1 MEQSENRF
9 FKYIWRFNALVIAG
23 AAVVCMMVGVYF
35 IAQIFKEETRER
47 HVTNVV
53 NVGENAEV
61 NEDFVFGYPDTM
73 VGTDYVK
80 IPLYRDQ
87 PYDMQYYSKSSEWNE
102 VNYLFLN
109 ASNNE
114 SKWLLDG
121 TNQLF
126 ISDISLSDKLE
137 DRPTETNKTVGF
149 VYELVEDDS
158 DDDGRLTNRD
168 AITIS
173 TSNTN
178 GTQYKKLIE
187 GIDRLYSVRQI
198 ADDKLLV
205 LYQKNKETVSELYSV
220 PSMKQISQQKIP
232 QVNLK

>member
-1 MEQSENRF
+1 MEQSENKF

-23 AAVVCMMVGVYF
+23 AAVVCMVVGVYF
-35 IAQIFKEETRER
+35 IILIFKEETRER
-47 HVTNVV
+47 RVTDVV

-87 PYDMQYYSKSSEWNE
+87 SYDMQYYSKSSERNE
-102 VNYLFLN
+102 VNHLFLN

-126 ISDISLSDKLE
+126 ISDMALSDKIEGLS
-137 DRPTETNKTVGF
+137 TETNRTVGF
-149 VYELVEDDS
+149 VYQLVEDDS
-158 DDDGRLTNRD
+158 DDDGRLTNKD

-173 TSNTN
+173 TSNAD
-178 GTQYKKLIE
+178 GTQYKNLIE

-205 LYQKNKETVSELYSV
+205 LYQKNEETVSELYSV
-220 PSMKQISQQKIP
+220 PSMKQVSQQKIP
-232 QVNLK
+232 KVNLK